1 MQCRQREIV
10 VRRQEKQIIMDAQ
23 LSKQR
28 IDRPQLYSRTPRS
41 IPNFCGIDVILS
53 DRFDKRERRESLHN
67 VFVSSRS
74 QETLQQFL
82 QNQPSR
88 YHDFSAAERCA
99 QYSDL

>member
-10 VRRQEKQIIMDAQ
+10 VGRQEKQIIMDTY

-28 IDRPQLYSRTPRS
+28 IDRPQLYSRSPRS
-41 IPNFCGIDVILS
+41 IPNFRGIDVILS
-53 DRFDKRERRESLHN
+53 DRFDKRKRSKSLHN

-82 QNQPSR
+82 QNQPGR
-88 YHDFSAAERCA
+88 YHGFSTAECRA
-99 QYSDL
+99 QHSDL